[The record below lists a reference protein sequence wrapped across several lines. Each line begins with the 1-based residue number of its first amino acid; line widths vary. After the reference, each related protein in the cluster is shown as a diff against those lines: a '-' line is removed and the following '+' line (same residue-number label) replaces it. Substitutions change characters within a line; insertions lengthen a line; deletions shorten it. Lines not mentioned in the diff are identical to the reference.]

1 MRGIA
6 CVTLSS
12 EELLLF
18 PTLRPMFHK
27 PFLVHNGTDM
37 PQLITSY
44 YIYIYTPTFSSPIV
58 PSNCGYTNDFTRLK
72 LIALSLIIHG
82 NFEFRFLL
90 LETFPTA
97 NNLKLAIQ
105 RLRQLEATGTISR
118 EQQLLAWKDPRNGK
132 PPSPA
137 TAIDQEQ
144 TSRLGSQESLQFPR
158 KIRSG
163 RWWWS
168 GNVGRGNSQDSVWRK

>member
-37 PQLITSY
+37 PQLITST
-44 YIYIYTPTFSSPIV
+44 YIYIYIPTFSSPIV

-118 EQQLLAWKDPRNGK
+118 EQQLLA
-132 PPSPA
+132 
-137 TAIDQEQ
+137 
-144 TSRLGSQESLQFPR
+144 
-158 KIRSG
+158 
-163 RWWWS
+163 
-168 GNVGRGNSQDSVWRK
+168 